1 MLLGVTGALGNLVQ
15 SHVVVDTKFV
25 IESVKELVNVQMAFR
40 NKKVFVV
47 LPIAKFMVSGPS
59 GHHAQQRVL
68 LKVVK
73 NLRKRETEI
82 VW

>member
-1 MLLGVTGALGNLVQ
+1 MTGAHGNLVQ
-15 SHVVVDTKFV
+15 SRVVVDTRFV
-25 IESVKELVNVQMAFR
+25 IESVKELVSVQMAFR
-40 NKKVFVV
+40 NKKEFVV

-59 GHHAQQRVL
+59 GHHAQQLVF